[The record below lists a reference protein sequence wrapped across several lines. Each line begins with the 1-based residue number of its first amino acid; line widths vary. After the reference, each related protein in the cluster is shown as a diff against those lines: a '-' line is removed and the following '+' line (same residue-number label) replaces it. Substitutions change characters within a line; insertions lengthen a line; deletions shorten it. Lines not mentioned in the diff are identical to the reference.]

1 MKKEY
6 DVLGIDN
13 LLVDYVAEVDESVLK
28 EFMLEKGIMHLRD
41 ADTIKKLKP
50 KLKNVEKHPGGSA
63 SNVIHGI
70 ANLGL
75 KAALGGS
82 IAEDEDGKI
91 FTKDLEETGVK
102 NCITHKKSDTGIAAS
117 LITPDRERTFI
128 VHYGAADQYKPRDL
142 DKETLKK
149 SKYLHLTG
157 YGFESMN
164 KTVRKAASIAKNHD
178 VEVSFDLADPKVI
191 QRNKKGL
198 KKFLKKVNIIF
209 ANEEEAKTFTGETS
223 PEKALEQLAK
233 YSRIAVVKL
242 GEKGAMVGSGSVI
255 FKVRGYKANLI
266 NTLGAGDGF
275 AAGFLYGLCKGH
287 SIIHSCRLGNYYAS
301 KIVEEKGARLSY
313 KILHLADLVD
323 PLE

>member
-1 MKKEY
+1 MEKEY

-41 ADTIKKLKP
+41 SDTIKKLKP

-75 KAALGGS
+75 KAALAGS

-91 FTKDLEETGVK
+91 FTKDLMDTGVK
-102 NCITHKKSDTGIAAS
+102 NCMTCKKSSTGIAAS
-117 LITPDRERTFI
+117 LITPDKERTFI
-128 VHYGAADQYKPRDL
+128 VHYGAADQYEPKDI

-149 SKYLHLTG
+149 SKYLHITG

-164 KTVRKAASIAKNHD
+164 KAIRKAVKIAKNHNIK
-178 VEVSFDLADPKVI
+178 VSFDLADPEVI
-191 QRNKKGL
+191 LRNKEEL
-198 KKFLKKVNIIF
+198 KKFLKKVDVTF
-209 ANEEEAKTFTGETS
+209 ANEEEAKTFTGETT
-223 PEKALEQLAK
+223 PEKALEQMAK
-233 YSRIAVVKL
+233 YSPIAVVKL
-242 GEKGAMVGSGSVI
+242 GEKGAITGSGSTI
-255 FKVRGYKANLI
+255 FKAQGYKANLV

-287 SIIHSCRLGNYYAS
+287 SLEYSCRLGNYYAS

-313 KILHLADLVD
+313 KIPNLSDLV
-323 PLE
+323 PSH